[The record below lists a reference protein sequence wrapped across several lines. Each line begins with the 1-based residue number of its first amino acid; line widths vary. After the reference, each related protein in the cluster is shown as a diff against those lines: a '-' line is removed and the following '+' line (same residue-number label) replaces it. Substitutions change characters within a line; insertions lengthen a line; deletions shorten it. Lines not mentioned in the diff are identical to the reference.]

1 MPAAPRFVSAFR
13 PEPWPKVSIAS
24 KSTIGTHASETL
36 HLLTDSMY
44 TRRFFLTIA
53 GLSLLAA
60 FSMAGDKPA
69 PAEDGP
75 DFTTNGQLKRP
86 ADYREW
92 IFLSSGLGMTYG
104 PAASHSSDEH
114 PTFDN
119 VFVNRAAYR
128 AFNATGQWPD
138 KTLFLLEVRAS
149 QSKGSINNG
158 GHYQSDVVDLE
169 AHVKYE
175 RFPGKWAF
183 FAFPNGAETAKQ
195 IPATASC
202 YSCHAQHGAVDTTFV
217 QFYPTLIPIA
227 KAKGTMHE

>member
-1 MPAAPRFVSAFR
+1 MYNRLFFSAAA
-13 PEPWPKVSIAS
+13 AL
-24 KSTIGTHASETL
+24 TL
-36 HLLTDSMY
+36 C
-44 TRRFFLTIA
+44 
-53 GLSLLAA
+53 AA
-60 FSMAGDKPA
+60 FLMAGGKPA
-69 PAEDGP
+69 PAEEGP
-75 DFTTNGQLKRP
+75 EFTADGQLKRP
-86 ADYREW
+86 AGFREW

-104 PAASHSSDEH
+104 PAASQSSVEH

-128 AFNATGQWPD
+128 AFAATGNWPD

-158 GHYQSDVVDLE
+158 GHFQGDVLDLE
-169 AHVKYE
+169 AHVKDE

-183 FAFPNGAETAKQ
+183 FAFESGARTAKL
-195 IPATASC
+195 IPPAATC

>member
-1 MPAAPRFVSAFR
+1 VAQAVMPAAPRFVSAFR
-13 PEPWPKVSIAS
+13 PDSRRQPREPRP
-24 KSTIGTHASETL
+24 HRTL

-44 TRRFFLTIA
+44 TRPFFLTIA
-53 GLSLLAA
+53 ALTLLTA
-60 FSMAGDKPA
+60 FSMEAGKPA
-69 PAEDGP
+69 PAEDSPG
-75 DFTTNGQLKRP
+75 FTSNGQLKRP
-86 ADYREW
+86 ANYREW

-158 GHYQSDVVDLE
+158 GHYQSDLVDLE
-169 AHVKYE
+169 AHVKDE

-183 FAFPNGAETAKQ
+183 FAFPNGAETGKQ

-227 KAKGTMHE
+227 KAKGTLHE